1 MFPRSVLISTVMG
14 LSLMHQELW
23 GQREVPP
30 EQMSEA
36 HGRLTKL
43 GDLRLKTYSIHGLA
57 PLVVLFTEPPSTA
70 SEVERRYR
78 YHLTSSL
85 IWNIERIHAS
95 VFSLQP
101 RHQSTDTHHLDQMNE
116 SALAAFEVFRQM
128 QPWDRPGLFIGY
140 ADGARAAAQLLLRDS
155 LSAGLVALVPSTPK
169 DSSSMAHH
177 ALWEELLR
185 PADHPRPVLVL
196 ESICNSP
203 FTWLAKV
210 GYQRRQAILIL
221 PQYDG
226 WLSQRTTSACP
237 KIPMRPI
244 MDYESISM
252 VIDWIR
258 RAHTLRFP
266 E

>member
-1 MFPRSVLISTVMG
+1 MFPRLVLISIVMG

-23 GQREVPP
+23 GQREIPP

-36 HGRLTKL
+36 HRRLNKL

-57 PLVVLFTEPPSTA
+57 PLVVLFTEAPAEA

-78 YHLTSSL
+78 HQLTSIL

-101 RHQSTDTHHLDQMNE
+101 RHKSTDTNHLDQMNQR
-116 SALAAFEVFRQM
+116 AVAAFEVFRQM
-128 QPWDRPGLFIGY
+128 RPWNRPDLFIGY

-155 LSAGLVALVPSTPK
+155 LSAGLVALVPSAPR
-169 DSSSMAHH
+169 DSASMAQQ

-196 ESICNSP
+196 ESMCNSP
-203 FTWLAKV
+203 FTWLAQV
-210 GYQRRQAILIL
+210 AFQRRQTILIL

-237 KIPMRPI
+237 KTPTRPM
-244 MDYESISM
+244 MDYELISM
-252 VIDWIR
+252 VIDWMSR
-258 RAHTLRFP
+258 EHTLRFP
-266 E
+266 T